1 MKALL
6 KIVMVLV
13 VCVPLDPVLA
23 QPPKASLQAGEVY
36 DAIMQRTHEWADAEM
51 ALDVDKLNQIVAD
64 DWIAGYPGHPITK
77 AAFMSDIK
85 SGKGKLL
92 SCELGPH
99 EVTPFGDVAV
109 VQGSVT
115 ERRAGTDGIIHA
127 AYMDVWSKRG
137 GKWMVVRSFWKKL

>member
-6 KIVMVLV
+6 KMVMVLV
-13 VCVPLDPVLA
+13 ACVSLDPVLA
-23 QPPKASLQAGEVY
+23 EPARAAPQASAVY

-51 ALDVDKLNQIVAD
+51 ASDVDKLNQIVAD

-77 AAFMSDIK
+77 ADLLGDVR

-92 SCELGPH
+92 SCDLGPH
-99 EVTPFGDVAV
+99 EVKELGDVAV

-115 ERRAGTDGIIHA
+115 ERRAGTDGIIRA

-137 GKWMVVRSFWKKL
+137 GKWWVIRSFWKKI